1 MFPDERQPVFSE
13 FESYMMAGGLRKF
26 YLEILE
32 TNLCMIFIKIFFSVL
47 TQNWKLGILTWLTSL
62 FLSRSLPFS
71 SFSSRTQLS
80 GKVFFSTNKTFFFN
94 LIENEPAATDVI
106 FWVEKCY
113 EPDSTSTTRPNSIT
127 GSSRNRNTSSAS
139 TPSSSTLDCG
149 CCWQECWDWFSKEEL
164 KLSCC
169 LQS

>member
-26 YLEILE
+26 YLEISE
-32 TNLCMIFIKIFFSVL
+32 TNLCIIFIKIYFSVL

-80 GKVFFSTNKTFFFN
+80 GKVFFSTNKTFF
-94 LIENEPAATDVI
+94 LIWLKMSLPPQMWYFELKNV
-106 FWVEKCY
+106 
-113 EPDSTSTTRPNSIT
+113 TSQALFQLRGP
-127 GSSRNRNTSSAS
+127 SAS
-139 TPSSSTLDCG
+139 QDPVETETHP
-149 CCWQECWDWFSKEEL
+149 Q
-164 KLSCC
+164 
-169 LQS
+169 LQLPLPLHWTVGVAGRNVEIDFLRRN